1 MADHRAPVRRPKIR
15 RGVETGKKKEFAYRG
30 KTLEQLQAMPV
41 EEVAQLFSARIR
53 RTLRRGLSEEH
64 QHLLGR
70 VQKTDAGATLR
81 THLRDM
87 PILPSF
93 VGRTFAVHNGKEF
106 MRIDIVPEMVGHYL
120 GEFVLTRKSVKH
132 TGPGVGATRG
142 SKFMPLK

>member
-1 MADHRAPVRRPKIR
+1 MAPPVKRPKIK
-15 RGVETGKKKEFAYRG
+15 RGVETGKKKEFTYRG
-30 KTLEQLQAMPV
+30 RTLEQLKAMPQ
-41 EEVAQLFSARIR
+41 EELVQLLPSRIR
-53 RTLRRGLSEEH
+53 RSFKRGLGEEH
-64 QHLLGR
+64 QHLLKRLEKAGE
-70 VQKTDAGATLR
+70 DAVLR

-106 MRIDIVPEMVGHYL
+106 FRVDIAPDMVGHYL
-120 GEFVLTRKSVKH
+120 GEFSATRRSVRH

>member
-1 MADHRAPVRRPKIR
+1 MPPPPIKRPKIK
-15 RGVETGKKKEFAYRG
+15 RGVETGKKKEFLYRG
-30 KTLEQLQAMPV
+30 KTLPELQALPQ
-41 EEVAQLFSARIR
+41 EELVQLLPARIR
-53 RTLRRGLSEEH
+53 RSFRRGLGEEH
-64 QHLLGR
+64 QHLLAR
-70 VQKTDAGATLR
+70 LAKVSPDATLR

-106 MRIDIVPEMVGHYL
+106 TRVDITPEMIGHYL
-120 GEFVLTRKSVKH
+120 GEFALTRRHVKH